1 MLAGTLDST
10 LRLWPVTVT
19 GRGNMCTKSYRNP
32 SVFVNT
38 KFSIAA
44 EFLADGKHIV
54 VGSENGDVILFDLQS
69 SDVSQR
75 LSAHDDAVLAVS
87 AHDSCPI
94 LATGGMTADRR
105 VEFWTTPRYI
115 QQQQQQ

>member
-1 MLAGTLDST
+1 
-10 LRLWPVTVT
+10 
-19 GRGNMCTKSYRNP
+19 
-32 SVFVNT
+32 VFVNT

-44 EFLADGKHIV
+44 DFLADGKHIV

-69 SDVSQR
+69 SGGKVSQR

-87 AHDSCPI
+87 AHDSYPV

-105 VEFWTTPRYI
+105 VEFWTTPRFM
-115 QQQQQQ
+115 QQQ